1 MLLSPV
7 PLRRPYLIAVAAL
20 AVVAA
25 IVVPRVQSAGGSAH
39 RAAAA
44 VPRPDSLHYV
54 PLERTA
60 DARVRFAAEWKALSI
75 TQRRHA
81 RALYEKWI
89 DTIGSNGII
98 DVVHRA
104 MPGCHDEG
112 HDLGKTVFTRL
123 RDMDRALRSCNDACN
138 SGCMHG
144 AVMEFLSA
152 NDRQPAPGAPAAE
165 ASPVASS
172 PPPAASGHVHDHGG
186 VPDSIDRMIQR
197 NVPLICG
204 TSAFTGMY
212 LPGDCAHGVG
222 HAMMFLTNYDIPKA
236 LDYCERFVTH
246 PMRYYCA
253 SGAYME
259 YRSARVPAEAPVKG
273 PLHPCAGNRYPA
285 ACFRY
290 VFTNTVPALYKG
302 GGTLRQ
308 LALTCEQLPRKDELG
323 CFHGIGN
330 AHVTRIAQGSA
341 RLGEVCQW
349 GDRDD
354 QTACIEGAIERLGK
368 FSPGVAAERCQELS
382 GWRREVCTSAAS
394 RKMYDL
400 EKSFALYQR

>member
-1 MLLSPV
+1 M
-7 PLRRPYLIAVAAL
+7 PLRRSWLIAVAAL
-20 AVVAA
+20 AVIAA
-25 IVVPRVQSAGGSAH
+25 IVAPRVKGARRSTH
-39 RAAAA
+39 PAAATI
-44 VPRPDSLHYV
+44 PLPDSLHYV
-54 PLERTA
+54 PLERTG
-60 DARVRFAAEWKALSI
+60 DARARFAAEWKALSI
-75 TQRRHA
+75 TERRHA

-89 DTIGSNGII
+89 DPVGTNGII
-98 DVVHRA
+98 DVVQRA
-104 MPGCHDEG
+104 MPACHDEG

-152 NDRQPAPGAPAAE
+152 NDPRPARGATAAPAIA
-165 ASPVASS
+165 VASS
-172 PPPAASGHVHDHGG
+172 APPAASGHVHDHAG
-186 VPDSIDRMIQR
+186 VPDSIDAMIRR

-222 HAMMFLTNYDIPKA
+222 HAMMFLTNYDIPTA
-236 LDYCERFVTH
+236 LDYCERFATH

-253 SGAYME
+253 TGAYME
-259 YRSARVPAEAPVKG
+259 YRSARVPAEAAVKG

-290 VFTNTVPALYKG
+290 VFTNTVPALYRG
-302 GGTLRQ
+302 GGTLQQ
-308 LALTCEQLPRKDELG
+308 LAQMCEQLPRKDELG

-330 AHVTRIAQGSA
+330 AHVVRIARGTA
-341 RLGEVCQW
+341 RLAEVCQW

-354 QTACIEGAIERLGK
+354 QTACLEGAMERLGK
-368 FSPGVAAERCQELS
+368 FSPGVASERCQELS
-382 GWRREVCTSAAS
+382 GWHRDVCVSAAS

-400 EKSFALYQR
+400 DKSFALYQR

>member
-1 MLLSPV
+1 MQNRGVS
-7 PLRRPYLIAVAAL
+7 
-20 AVVAA
+20 
-25 IVVPRVQSAGGSAH
+25 
-39 RAAAA
+39 RAASA

-60 DARVRFAAEWKALSI
+60 DPRTRFAAEWKTLS
-75 TQRRHA
+75 RRERRNA

-89 DTIGSNGII
+89 DSIGANGII
-98 DVVHRA
+98 DVVQRESPA
-104 MPGCHDEG
+104 CHDEG

-152 NDRQPAPGAPAAE
+152 NDPSPGPLAGASGALPAAPAA
-165 ASPVASS
+165 AQ
-172 PPPAASGHVHDHGG
+172 HVHDHGG
-186 VPDSIDRMIQR
+186 VPDSIDRMIRR

-204 TSAFTGMY
+204 TSAFTNMY

-222 HAMMFLTNYDIPKA
+222 HAMMFLTDYDIPKA

-253 SGAYME
+253 TGAYME
-259 YRSARVPAEAPVKG
+259 YRSVRVPAEAPVKG

-290 VFTNTVPALYKG
+290 VFTNTVPALYRG
-302 GGTLRQ
+302 GGTLQQ
-308 LALTCEQLPRKDELG
+308 LANTCASLPRKDELG

-330 AHVTRIAQGSA
+330 AHVSRIARGTDRIA
-341 RLGEVCQW
+341 EVCRW

-354 QTACIEGAIERLGK
+354 QTACIEGAMERLGK
-368 FSPGVAAERCQELS
+368 FSPTVAAERCQELS
-382 GWRREVCTSAAS
+382 GWRREVCTAAAS

-400 EKSFALYQR
+400 SKSFALYER

>member
-1 MLLSPV
+1 MIV
-7 PLRRPYLIAVAAL
+7 RRILFIAGAA
-20 AVVAA
+20 VAA
-25 IVVPRVQSAGGSAH
+25 IVGLVAYRISPSLSERAKGT
-39 RAAAA
+39 AAAS
-44 VPRPDSLHYV
+44 PTIPLPDSLHYV
-54 PLERTA
+54 PLERTTDQRA
-60 DARVRFAAEWKALSI
+60 RFAADWRALSQ
-75 TQRRHA
+75 TERKHA
-81 RALYEKWI
+81 RVLYEKWI
-89 DTIGSNGII
+89 DSIGVNGII
-98 DVVHRA
+98 DVVQRES
-104 MPGCHDEG
+104 PTCHDEG
-112 HDLGKTVFTRL
+112 HDMGKTVFTRL

-144 AVMEFLSA
+144 AVMEFLAA
-152 NDRQPAPGAPAAE
+152 NEPRPPGGAGAMIAD
-165 ASPVASS
+165 AGS
-172 PPPAASGHVHDHGG
+172 PPAAHAHDHGST
-186 VPDSIDRMIQR
+186 PDSIDRMIQR

-222 HAMMFLTNYDIPKA
+222 HAMMFLTDYDIPRA

-253 SGAYME
+253 TGAYME
-259 YRSARVPAEAPVKG
+259 YRSARVAAEAPVKG

-290 VFTNTVPALYKG
+290 VFTNTVPALYRG
-302 GGTLRQ
+302 GGKLQQ
-308 LALTCEQLPRKDELG
+308 LAATCRSLPRKDELG

-330 AHVTRIAQGSA
+330 AHVSRIARGTAKLS
-341 RLGEVCQW
+341 EICQW

-354 QTACIEGAIERLGK
+354 QTACIEGAMERLGK
-368 FSPGVAAERCQELS
+368 FSPGVASERCQELV
-382 GWRREVCTSAAS
+382 GWRQEVCVAAAS

>member
-1 MLLSPV
+1 M
-7 PLRRPYLIAVAAL
+7 PLRRPYLIAVAVV
-20 AVVAA
+20 AVIAA
-25 IVVPRVQSAGGSAH
+25 IVVPRIQQGGGPSAVS
-39 RAAAA
+39 A

-54 PLERTA
+54 PLERTTDTRA
-60 DARVRFAAEWKALSI
+60 RFAAEWKTLS
-75 TQRRHA
+75 RRERRSA

-89 DTIGSNGII
+89 DSIGTNGII
-98 DVVHRA
+98 DVVQGESPA
-104 MPGCHDEG
+104 CHDEG

-152 NDRQPAPGAPAAE
+152 NDPGPAGVPA
-165 ASPVASS
+165 
-172 PPPAASGHVHDHGG
+172 PPAAAQHVHDHGG
-186 VPDSIDRMIQR
+186 VPDSIDRMIRR

-204 TSAFTGMY
+204 TSAFTNMY

-222 HAMMFLTNYDIPKA
+222 HAMMFLTDYDIPKA

-253 SGAYME
+253 TGAYME

-290 VFTNTVPALYKG
+290 VFTNTVPALYRG
-302 GGTLRQ
+302 GGTLQQ
-308 LALTCEQLPRKDELG
+308 LAKTCESLPRKDELG

-330 AHVTRIAQGSA
+330 AHVSRIARGTDRIA
-341 RLGEVCQW
+341 EICRW

-354 QTACIEGAIERLGK
+354 QTACIEGAMERLGK
-368 FSPGVAAERCQELS
+368 FSPAVAAERCQELT
-382 GWRREVCTSAAS
+382 GWRREVCTAAAS
-394 RKMYDL
+394 RRMYDL
-400 EKSFALYQR
+400 SKSFALYER